1 VRKELLFRRDAL
13 ASPTLR
19 APGLTLTAD
28 DRRELDRLV
37 ARLERR
43 LKG

>member
-1 VRKELLFRRDAL
+1 V
-13 ASPTLR
+13 R
-19 APGLTLTAD
+19 APGLTLQPE

-43 LKG
+43 LKA